1 MLAHT
6 SSGTDLDAGGYSFD
20 GILICR
26 AIDKASRS
34 PLLSEQ
40 HVSKSSWDISPGPE
54 STQTPMTPISSS
66 SQNSAP
72 PRKVRK
78 AVLPAAGLGTRF
90 LPATKAQPKEMLTV
104 VDKPQ
109 IQYVAEECV
118 ASGIEHIIIVTGRG
132 KQAIEDH
139 FDSAPM
145 LETFLENKGKNDQVE
160 MVREISNMVQVS
172 YTRQKEPLGLGHA
185 VLVARDLVGDEP
197 FAVLLGDVLIP
208 GENPATKQLI
218 AAYQATG
225 VGAIAVEEV
234 PRDRTHLYGIVSG
247 EPAPQPPF
255 GNRLMRI
262 KDLVE
267 KPKPEVAPSNLAITG
282 RYVLPPAI
290 FDCLAR
296 TRPGAGNEIQLTD
309 GLRLLAQEQGLW
321 AYIYEG
327 ISYDAGDK
335 LGFLKA
341 TVEIALQHKELGSD
355 FRAYLKSLKL

>member
-1 MLAHT
+1 MADT
-6 SSGTDLDAGGYSFD
+6 
-20 GILICR
+20 
-26 AIDKASRS
+26 
-34 PLLSEQ
+34 
-40 HVSKSSWDISPGPE
+40 
-54 STQTPMTPISSS
+54 TQG
-66 SQNSAP
+66 QSAAA
-72 PRKVRK
+72 RKVRK
-78 AVLPAAGLGTRF
+78 AVLPAAGLGKRV

-109 IQYVAEECV
+109 IQYVVEECV
-118 ASGIEHIIIVTGRG
+118 ASGIEHIIIVTGKG
-132 KQAIEDH
+132 KNSIEDH
-139 FDSAPM
+139 FDYNPT
-145 LETFLENKGKNDQVE
+145 LERFLEEKGRKDQAAL
-160 MVREISNMVQVS
+160 VRKISDMVQVS

-185 VLVARDLVGDEP
+185 VLVAKDLVGDEP

-218 AAYQATG
+218 DVYEATG

-234 PRDRTHLYGIVSG
+234 PREKTHLYGIVAG

-255 GNRLMRI
+255 GNRLLRI

-296 TRPGAGNEIQLTD
+296 TKPGAGNEIQLTD
-309 GLRLLAQEQGLW
+309 GMRILAQEQGLW
-321 AYIYEG
+321 ALIYEG

-341 TVEIALQHKELGSD
+341 TVEIALQNKELGKD
-355 FRAYLKSLKL
+355 FRAYLKGLKL

>member
-1 MLAHT
+1 MAPQDT
-6 SSGTDLDAGGYSFD
+6 A
-20 GILICR
+20 
-26 AIDKASRS
+26 
-34 PLLSEQ
+34 
-40 HVSKSSWDISPGPE
+40 
-54 STQTPMTPISSS
+54 STQHA
-66 SQNSAP
+66 AP
-72 PRKVRK
+72 KKVRK

-118 ASGIEHIIIVTGRG
+118 ASGIEHIIIVTGKG
-132 KQAIEDH
+132 KNSIEDH
-139 FDSAPM
+139 FDFSPV
-145 LETFLENKGKNDQVE
+145 LENHLEAKGKIEQVE
-160 MVREISNMVQVS
+160 MLRDISNMVQVS
-172 YTRQKEPLGLGHA
+172 YTRQKQPLGLGHA

-218 AAYQATG
+218 DVYHATG

-234 PRDRTHLYGIVSG
+234 PREKTYLYGIVAG

-262 KDLVE
+262 RDLVE
-267 KPKPEVAPSNLAITG
+267 KPKPENAPSNLAITG
-282 RYVLPPAI
+282 RYVLPPEI

-296 TRPGAGNEIQLTD
+296 TKPGAGGEIQLTD
-309 GLRLLAQEQGLW
+309 AMRILAQERGLW
-321 AYIYEG
+321 AYIYDG

-341 TVEIALQHKELGSD
+341 TVELALQNEELGKD
-355 FRAYLKSLKL
+355 FRDYLKTLKL